1 MYKIATLNKISPV
14 GLDCLTDDYTIT
26 EEIQEANSIILRS
39 YSMHEMELLT
49 NFSLSAEPAQA

>member
-39 YSMHEMELLT
+39 YSMHEMEL
-49 NFSLSAEPAQA
+49 SD